1 MHTVGSVV
9 EGMTGLC
16 RQAVSIFGFRL
27 FHMHSP
33 YLRLFIERI
42 GTALRLAYDCWVSEQ
57 PDSGRD
63 VGVRG
68 AGAAPPRASYG
79 WHPTILEPPAT
90 STPKFANPQWSSPS
104 ITSAVPSP
112 SA

>member
-1 MHTVGSVV
+1 MHRECSRRNDRP
-9 EGMTGLC
+9 MSPS
-16 RQAVSIFGFRL
+16 RIFGFRL

-68 AGAAPPRASYG
+68 AGAAPPKSLLRLAPHHS
-79 WHPTILEPPAT
+79 
-90 STPKFANPQWSSPS
+90 
-104 ITSAVPSP
+104 
-112 SA
+112 